1 MPSLLIPSSEAT
13 LRLEQAFQLIFQ
25 TSPPRYAQLCR
36 AFLPVGGLPRAW
48 LVKGESG
55 SGKSYLVNA
64 LCKKYGVQYTATIT
78 IGDLAVMYP
87 GDLLKGLKSY
97 LASIK
102 PHASAV
108 VVLDNV
114 ELLFP
119 REDCD
124 SALVYAF
131 QAWMQD
137 LADLHNSFSLDDTSI
152 TSSAIATTAPRP
164 RVMVLGLTQDARA
177 LDPGVASLFDDTIE
191 LDIPTP
197 EERYFILKACTANHG
212 ITLPHQRQDATR
224 DPSSL
229 GAQSIPMPTE
239 KDPLETISIK
249 CHGYLAADLDALCRQ
264 AAIIANRDDR
274 RMDQLTLEDFEEAM
288 QSIKISALRQST
300 SVQKADP
307 IRWSDIGGLETVK

>member
-1 MPSLLIPSSEAT
+1 MDSLLIPSSEAT

-25 TSPPRYAQLCR
+25 TSPSHYAQLCR
-36 AFLPVGGLPRAW
+36 AFLPLGGLPRAW

-55 SGKSYLVNA
+55 SGKSYLVNT

-119 REDCD
+119 REDSD
-124 SALVYAF
+124 FALVHAF
-131 QAWMQD
+131 QAWIQD
-137 LADLHNSFSLDDTSI
+137 LADLRNSFSLSDTSI
-152 TSSAIATTAPRP
+152 TPTIATTALTP
-164 RVMVLGLTQDARA
+164 RVMVLGLTQDARV

-197 EERYFILKACTANHG
+197 EERYVILKACTVNHG
-212 ITLPHQRQDATR
+212 MTLPHQRQDAAR

-229 GAQSIPMPTE
+229 EVQPILTPTE
-239 KDPLETISIK
+239 KDPLETISVK
-249 CHGYLAADLDALCRQ
+249 CHGYLAADLDAL
-264 AAIIANRDDR
+264 
-274 RMDQLTLEDFEEAM
+274 
-288 QSIKISALRQST
+288 
-300 SVQKADP
+300 
-307 IRWSDIGGLETVK
+307 